1 MRLFF
6 FLFAAYFLLNSITK
20 SIIVELWKFTY
31 IMIGLNIFTIFIC
44 IITLIIQVHEE
55 EIADDEDYLSQMK
68 TVKYLFYSET
78 IFQLLSFV
86 IMLTILPAIYEDL
99 KDIIFMAIGGD
110 NLIW

>member
-1 MRLFF
+1 
-6 FLFAAYFLLNSITK
+6 
-20 SIIVELWKFTY
+20 
-31 IMIGLNIFTIFIC
+31 
-44 IITLIIQVHEE
+44 
-55 EIADDEDYLSQMK
+55 MK

-78 IFQLLSFV
+78 IFQLISFV